1 MATRRGRQFI
11 DPCGNIKFYVEG
23 DNISPFIAIM
33 VNNISITGEATTNTP
48 PHFIARTL
56 CRYGGIAYLR
66 EANEWARYVAV
77 GKLDRFGL
85 PKFIKLYGDG
95 GRLSAPYEVDKT
107 NVCIFGANSE
117 LYPPAEEIRRRVETI
132 EAVGV
137 NLAQNLD
144 SLKSCTAIVYD
155 DKDLEAN
162 ISKAEEMRKAGAAT
176 VKIFR
181 QAGQNLSIEKFG
193 TDTQSHL
200 QDYLAIYKQTMEE
213 IDQLNG
219 VASLGE
225 KNERRINEEV
235 AIIENAA
242 SATIDTVINSINMYA
257 KFYNVDI
264 KAERFGTYERK
275 TPVGAKNEGIEAQEG
290 EEQ

>member
-1 MATRRGRQFI
+1 MATRRGRKFN
-11 DPCGNIKFYVEG
+11 DPCGNINFYVEG
-23 DNISPFIAIM
+23 DNISPFVAIM
-33 VNNISITGEATTNTP
+33 VNNISITGEAITNTP
-48 PHFIARTL
+48 PNFIARTL

-66 EANEWARYVAV
+66 AVNEWVRYIPV
-77 GKLDRFGL
+77 GKLDRYGY
-85 PKFIKLYGDG
+85 PKYIKVYGDE
-95 GRLSAPYEVDKT
+95 GRLSEPLEVDKT
-107 NVCIFGANSE
+107 NVCVFGANSE
-117 LYPPAEEIRRRVETI
+117 FYPPAEEIRRRVETL

-137 NLAQNLD
+137 NLAQNLE

-155 DKDLEAN
+155 DKDLETD
-162 ISKAEEMRKAGAAT
+162 ISRAEEMRKAGAAT

-181 QAGQNLSIEKFG
+181 TAGQNLSIEKFG

-200 QDYLAIYKQTMEE
+200 QDYLAVYKQTIEE

-275 TPVGAKNEGIEAQEG
+275 TPVEAQNEGVEPQG
-290 EEQ
+290 EEEQ

>member
-1 MATRRGRQFI
+1 MATRKGRKFY
-11 DPCGNIKFYVEG
+11 DPCGNINFYIEG

-33 VNNISITGEATTNTP
+33 VNNISITGNATATTP
-48 PHFIARTL
+48 PNFIARTL

-66 EANEWARYVAV
+66 EVNEWAKYIPV
-77 GKLDRFGL
+77 GKLDRYGY
-85 PKFIKLYGDG
+85 PKYIKIYGDE
-95 GRLSAPYEVDKT
+95 GRLSQPIQVDKA
-107 NVCIFGANSE
+107 NVCIFGANGE
-117 LYPPAEEIRRRVETI
+117 FYPPAEEIRRRVATL

-137 NLAQNLD
+137 NLAQNLE

-155 DKDLEAN
+155 DKDLEN
-162 ISKAEEMRKAGAAT
+162 DIIRAEEMRKAGAAT
-176 VKIFR
+176 VRICR
-181 QAGQNLSIEKFG
+181 TAGQNLSIEKFG

-200 QDYLAIYKQTMEE
+200 QDYLAVYKQTIEE

-275 TPVGAKNEGIEAQEG
+275 TPTNEKIEGIEAQEA